1 MEKGRT
7 IKVIILFVMAL
18 LSSILTLLDFLIL
31 DPIPLL
37 DEIGCSGIN
46 TALWS
51 YFLVSV
57 KKSKKKNT
65 QNMLNK

>member
-7 IKVIILFVMAL
+7 IKVIILFIMAL

-37 DEIGCSGIN
+37 DEIGCSGIT

-51 YFLVSV
+51 YFVVAV

-65 QNMLNK
+65 QNLLNK

>member
-1 MEKGRT
+1 
-7 IKVIILFVMAL
+7 MAS

-37 DEIGCSGIN
+37 DEIGCSGIT

-51 YFLVSV
+51 YFVVAV

>member
-7 IKVIILFVMAL
+7 IKVIILFVMAF
-18 LSSILTLLDFLIL
+18 LSSLLTLLDFLIL

-37 DEIGCSGIN
+37 DEIGCSGIT

-51 YFLVSV
+51 YFVVAV

>member
-7 IKVIILFVMAL
+7 IKVIILFIMAF

-37 DEIGCSGIN
+37 DEIGCSGIT

-51 YFLVSV
+51 YFVVAV

>member
-7 IKVIILFVMAL
+7 IKVVILFVMAL

-37 DEIGCSGIN
+37 DEIGCSGIT

-51 YFLVSV
+51 YFVVAV

>member
-7 IKVIILFVMAL
+7 IKVIILFIMAF
-18 LSSILTLLDFLIL
+18 LSSLLTLLDFLIL

-37 DEIGCSGIN
+37 DEIGCSVIT

-51 YFLVSV
+51 YFVVAV
-57 KKSKKKNT
+57 KKSKKKNI
-65 QNMLNK
+65 QKQLNQ

>member
-7 IKVIILFVMAL
+7 IKVIILFIMAL

-37 DEIGCSGIN
+37 DEIGCSGI
-46 TALWS
+46 TTVLWS
-51 YFLVSV
+51 QFVVAV
-57 KKSKKKNT
+57 KKSKKKNI
-65 QNMLNK
+65 QKQINQ

>member
-37 DEIGCSGIN
+37 DEIGCSGIT

-51 YFLVSV
+51 YFVVAV

-65 QNMLNK
+65 QNILNK

>member
-7 IKVIILFVMAL
+7 IKVIIIFIMAS

-37 DEIGCSGIN
+37 DEIGCSGIT

-51 YFLVSV
+51 YFVVTV
-57 KKSKKKNT
+57 KKGKKKNT
-65 QNMLNK
+65 QNILNK

>member
-7 IKVIILFVMAL
+7 IKVVILFIMAS

-37 DEIGCSGIN
+37 DEIGCSGIT

-51 YFLVSV
+51 YFVVAV

>member
-7 IKVIILFVMAL
+7 IKVIIIFIMAS

-37 DEIGCSGIN
+37 DEIGCSGIT

-51 YFLVSV
+51 YFVVAV

>member
-7 IKVIILFVMAL
+7 IKVIILFIMAF
-18 LSSILTLLDFLIL
+18 LSSLLTLLDFLIL

-37 DEIGCSGIN
+37 DEIGCSGIT

-51 YFLVSV
+51 YFVVAV